1 MNKSKKFLFKVI
13 LSSILVAFNIILERM
28 LAYSVWNQTISFS
41 FITIGF
47 AAVFL
52 GAPYAAIIATLG
64 DLIGSIILPFGPYFF
79 GFTLTNL
86 VAGAITGIFLYKNA
100 NSVKIVLSV
109 LINKILCS
117 LILNTIWI
125 SILYRGGL
133 DAFPVVLVSR
143 IPSAAIMLVI
153 ESVVLIILFAEKSKV
168 RKLLNKSFKDI

>member
-13 LSSILVAFNIILERM
+13 LSSILVALNIILERM

>member
-1 MNKSKKFLFKVI
+1 MNKSKKFLFNLI
-13 LSSILVAFNIILERM
+13 LASILVALNIILERM

-41 FITIGF
+41 FVTIGF
-47 AAVFL
+47 AAVYL
-52 GAPYAAIIATLG
+52 GIPYAAIIAGLG

-86 VAGAITGIFLYKNA
+86 IAGAITGLFLYKNA
-100 NSVKIVLSV
+100 SWIKIILSV

-133 DAFPVVLVSR
+133 DAFPVVFVSR
-143 IPSAAIMLVI
+143 IPSAAIMFVV
-153 ESVVLIILFAEKSKV
+153 ESVVLTMLFSEKSKI
-168 RKLLNKSFKDI
+168 RNLFNRAFNSI